1 MLSVRFAIK
10 YTPKSEPLLRL
21 LDVDLNRHM
30 SHYNMTIGHCF
41 CDVIHVFV
49 LIISISEII

>member
-10 YTPKSEPLLRL
+10 YAPKSEPLLRL
-21 LDVDLNRHM
+21 LDVDLNSHM
-30 SHYNMTIGHCF
+30 IYYYMTIGHCF

-49 LIISISEII
+49 LIISMI